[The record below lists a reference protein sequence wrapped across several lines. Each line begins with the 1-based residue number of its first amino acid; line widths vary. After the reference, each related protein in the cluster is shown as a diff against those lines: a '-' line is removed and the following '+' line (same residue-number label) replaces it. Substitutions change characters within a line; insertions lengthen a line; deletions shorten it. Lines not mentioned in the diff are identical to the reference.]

1 MGILFCG
8 GRGANILADARTITI
23 SPGEDALFPKAG
35 LTDSRLGDVFKFSAA
50 GAASIT
56 ADLGQATNG
65 DMEGTFP
72 GTNWSNASTGT
83 GTALQ
88 SGTFKRGGAS
98 SAKVNGGASGV
109 GIYRHSRQLRTGFRY
124 RVVVYGRN
132 TTTATLKL
140 RVFNPETRNY
150 LQTSGGA
157 WSAASA
163 DVATTATTSFVA
175 MNTNFTVES
184 FKTCGRREYV
194 TIYFDLVNTQ
204 NEDVYFDDFDFWP
217 EWDFG
222 AVFGHNLDAL
232 MAPELRSSTDNFSGS
247 NVLAVAMTPKRPA
260 FYSKLGASVTS
271 QYARL
276 NLPTAN
282 ARGIAALGELFLS
295 QYLAPR
301 RGMSSVSGEA
311 STITEQPQIAAGDQV
326 FVLSDEEVLTLEV
339 PLLGLVT
346 ADHEEIRDE
355 ILTRAGFGYPMVV
368 VPDDIDDPDLIVF
381 GRRPSSARVRRAD
394 GRQMRETSLQI
405 RGLPY
410 ATVVG

>member
-1 MGILFCG
+1 VTL
-8 GRGANILADARTITI
+8 
-23 SPGEDALFPKAG
+23 SPAADALFPPAG
-35 LTDSRLGDVFKFSAA
+35 LTDGRLGDTTKFSAA
-50 GAASIT
+50 GAATIT

-83 GTALQ
+83 GTAAQ

-109 GIYRHSRQLRTGFRY
+109 GIYRHIRQLRTGFRY
-124 RVVVYGRN
+124 RAVVYGRD
-132 TTTATLKL
+132 TTSATCKL
-140 RVFNPETRNY
+140 RIFNPETRNY
-150 LQTSGGA
+150 LQASGGA

-163 DVATTATTSFVA
+163 DVASTATTSFVA
-175 MNTNFTVES
+175 MNTNFTVEG

-222 AVFGHNLDAL
+222 AVFGHNFDSAL
-232 MAPELRSSTDNFSGS
+232 APELRSSTDNFSGS
-247 NVLAVAMTPKRPA
+247 NVLVATMSPKRPA

-271 QYARL
+271 QFVRL
-276 NLPTAN
+276 NLPSAN
-282 ARGIAALGELFLS
+282 GRGIASLGELFAY

-301 RGMSSVSGEA
+301 RGMSATSGSATVS
-311 STITEQPQIAAGDQV
+311 TEQPQIEAGDQV
-326 FVLSDEEVLTLEV
+326 FILSDEERPTLEV

-346 ADHEEIRDE
+346 ADYEEIRDE
-355 ILTRAGFGYPMVV
+355 ILARSAGSGYPMVI
-368 VPDDIDDPDLIVF
+368 VPDDVDDPDLIVF
-381 GRRPSSARVRRAD
+381 GRRPSMATLRRAD
-394 GRQMRETSLQI
+394 GRQMRDTTLVI